1 MNLMTVG
8 ETTALAAV
16 STVMRDLRAISVV
29 LLCHRS
35 ETTRSAPMTPT
46 REEAALPVAPAPSS
60 NAPLRSSSSTPVLP
74 SALRLATAAGGPL
87 KAIWFHGS
95 ALVMRAMTSSLS
107 VWTPGLAQWRR

>member
-1 MNLMTVG
+1 MTVG

-35 ETTRSAPMTPT
+35 DTTRSAPMMPAM
-46 REEAALPVAPAPSS
+46 EEVAFAAPPSS
-60 NAPLRSSSSTPVLP
+60 SAPLRSSSSTPVLP
-74 SALRLATAAGGPL
+74 STLRLATDAGGPL
-87 KAIWFHGS
+87 NAIWFHGS

-107 VWTPGLAQWRR
+107 RWTPGFAQCRR